1 MKTLHFAFAAFL
13 ALIMGFDQLAAQIP
27 RTLSYQ
33 GVLTDNAGK
42 PRPDG
47 NYTFTF
53 CLFGSNAGGSS
64 IWCETKALP
73 VKNGLFS
80 TALGG

>member
-1 MKTLHFAFAAFL
+1 MKTRFIFL
-13 ALIMGFDQLAAQIP
+13 ATLLALVFPFISHAQIP

-47 NYTFTF
+47 KAMST
-53 CLFGSNAGGSS
+53 LEKGGRVGAGVGEFAVTQS
-64 IWCETKALP
+64 P
-73 VKNGLFS
+73 Q
-80 TALGG
+80 